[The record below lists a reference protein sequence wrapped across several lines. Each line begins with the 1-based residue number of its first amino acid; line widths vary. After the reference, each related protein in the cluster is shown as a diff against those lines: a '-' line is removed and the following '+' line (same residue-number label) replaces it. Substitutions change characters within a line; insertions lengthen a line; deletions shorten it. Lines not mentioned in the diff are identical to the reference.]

1 MEESV
6 YLQKLAY
13 RDIKPTAIR
22 VWVLRTLMEARQALS
37 LADLEAQLDTVDKS
51 TLFRTLS
58 LFLSHHLIHGVDD
71 GSGSLKYAVC
81 EDCCMCTVEDQ
92 HTHFYCENCHKTF
105 CIRNVHVPLVPLPE
119 GFIPTGINY
128 VIKGLC
134 AECAQKKNHKSSPI
148 REGI

>member
-6 YLQKLAY
+6 YLQKLA
-13 RDIKPTAIR
+13 RRSIKPTAIR
-22 VWVLRTLMEARQALS
+22 LWVVRTLIEAKQALS
-37 LADLEAQLDTVDKS
+37 LADLERQLDTVDKS

-81 EDCCMCTVEDQ
+81 EDCCKCTMEDQ
-92 HTHFYCENCHKTF
+92 HTHFYCENCRKTF
-105 CIRNVHVPLVPLPE
+105 CIRSVRVPLVPLPN
-119 GFIPTGINY
+119 GFIPLHINY

-134 AECAQKKNHKSSPI
+134 AECAEKKK
-148 REGI
+148 